1 MHGDLHLEV
10 VVELFDLR
18 LHRLLLLVRLFA
30 LHAVDA
36 SLQLLDLIVFVV
48 DDLLLLQGV
57 VVQHVDLA
65 VQVTD
70 GCPTALV
77 RRQRCGYVGFG
88 LRYVDCVV
96 TLMAGA

>member
-1 MHGDLHLEV
+1 MDGDLLLEV
-10 VVELFDLR
+10 VVELLDLR
-18 LHRLLLLVRLFA
+18 LHRLLLLVRLLA

-36 SLQLLDLIVFVV
+36 ALQLLDLVVLVV
-48 DDLLLLQGV
+48 DYLLLLQGV

-77 RRQRCGYVGFG
+77 RRQRCRYGGLVYVTVTAS
-88 LRYVDCVV
+88 LR
-96 TLMAGA
+96 LW